1 MTSSTL
7 PALPYPDP
15 AFRFLPGNHELLP
28 DPPDQAMLDFLCYT
42 VTQRPADL
50 ISHIRRILLSQAR
63 GNAAQTYGAL
73 IDLFIAV
80 GPKAADLRQT
90 MLRRCA
96 NILTPEQ
103 HDWLLDR
110 MASGLQAGDV
120 SASAHSR
127 LATGKRS
134 ILRANAFFN

>member
-1 MTSSTL
+1 MNSSAQAT
-7 PALPYPDP
+7 PPYPDP

-42 VTQRPADL
+42 VTQKPTDL
-50 ISHIRRILLSQAR
+50 ISHIRRILLSHAH
-63 GNAAQTYGAL
+63 GNAAQTHGAL
-73 IDLFIAV
+73 VDLFIAV
-80 GPKAADLRQT
+80 GPKAVALRQT

-96 NILTPEQ
+96 DVLSTEQ
-103 HDWLLDR
+103 HDWLQER

-120 SASAHSR
+120 SACKHSR

-134 ILRANAFFN
+134 LLRANAFFN